1 MTTTSVQ
8 AALEEAAAPSAAKTN
23 LSGIRKA
30 AVLLV
35 LLGDEAASAV
45 YRHLP
50 QEELHRLTEEIASLQ
65 PITPETAHK
74 VLEEY
79 YQLTVTQEYL
89 SQGGPSYAHQ
99 LLVKAF
105 GEEGAKSLLQKVMQ
119 DHDEG
124 STNLESLKKFDP
136 EQLVKFIEG
145 EHPQTVAL
153 VLAHLGVKPAAT
165 TLALLPE
172 KLRIEAVKRVAEMQ
186 SFSTDHV
193 KKISLILHKRLAAL
207 GEQSRRAHGGI
218 KAVADILNRLDPNAI
233 KEILEAV
240 EQADAQLA
248 LAIRNFMF
256 TFEDLLG
263 VPANSLRE
271 LLAQVDKKIM
281 SLALKGASE
290 QLKSHIYTAMS
301 QRAAQMLKEDMEALG
316 PMRMRQVQQ
325 AQQEVVQVARK
336 LEAAGKLALKNSDED
351 SYMV

>member
-8 AALEEAAAPSAAKTN
+8 AALDEAAALSATKTN

-30 AVLLV
+30 AILLV

-65 PITPETAHK
+65 PITPEVAHK

-79 YQLTVTQEYL
+79 YKLTVTQEYL

-105 GEEGAKSLLQKVMQ
+105 GEDGAKNLLQKVMH
-119 DHDEG
+119 DHEEG
-124 STNLESLKKFDP
+124 ATNLESLKKFDP

-172 KLRIEAVKRVAEMQ
+172 KLRFEAVKRVAEMQ

-263 VPANSLRE
+263 VPASSLRE
-271 LLAQVDKKIM
+271 LLAQVDKKTM
-281 SLALKGASE
+281 GLALKGASE
-290 QLKSHIYTAMS
+290 ELKSHIYTAMS

-316 PMRMRQVQQ
+316 PTRTRQVQQ
-325 AQQEVVQVARK
+325 AQQEVVQIARK